1 MKEQNLESGWL
12 GSLSVTALGTL
23 ASRILGL
30 ARDAATAALLGLDP
44 RGVMDAFAVAFRW
57 PDLIRRLL
65 VEGTL
70 SAAFLP
76 RLVRY
81 EEHQP
86 QRAAQ
91 FAGSFARHLTLAMLL
106 ASLALGLGALAT
118 LMFAP
123 STQRDELAAWF
134 LLILLPYAVML
145 AAVAPMAAVLQ
156 VANRFAVPALS
167 PVLLNLTWL
176 AGAGIAA
183 WLWNGDAVAQA
194 MVLCVAILVGG
205 IVQWLGHKLALR
217 RWSNDRHRDPEQDFD
232 LSVAHEAR
240 RTLIRT
246 GWVALAL
253 GAAQVN
259 IAIDS
264 LLAWFWMSDAASL
277 SLATGAAGALYFG
290 ERLYQFPL
298 AIIGSALATVL
309 FPTLSRH
316 ASRGD
321 TVRLSSDLS
330 QGLRL
335 AIVLGL
341 PASAGLALVAA
352 PLTDLILARG
362 AFGAEDAA
370 RTAGV
375 VAAYALGVAA
385 QCGVLICLRGLL
397 AQDQLRGA
405 VILGLLS
412 LPINVLASTLLVEPY
427 QEAGIA
433 AGTSVASFVQL
444 VGLVL
449 LLARQSPLHWR
460 SLIVTLG
467 QCVVATALMSG
478 VVYAAFHFEP
488 TDGTL
493 VRIGWL
499 MATITLAAACY
510 GATLLVVGLSP
521 RDLLKR

>member
-1 MKEQNLESGWL
+1 
-12 GSLSVTALGTL
+12 LSVTALATL

-30 ARDAATAALLGLDP
+30 VRDAATAALLGLDP

-57 PDLIRRLL
+57 PDLMRRLL

-76 RLVRY
+76 QLVRY
-81 EEHQP
+81 EDTEP
-86 QRAAQ
+86 QRAGQ
-91 FAGSFARHLTLAMLL
+91 FTRSFARYLVLAMLL
-106 ASLALGLGALAT
+106 ASLVLGLGALAT
-118 LMFAP
+118 LASSA
-123 STQRDELAAWF
+123 STERDELAAWF

-145 AAVAPMAAVLQ
+145 AAIAPMAAVLQ
-156 VANRFAVPALS
+156 VENRFSVPALS
-167 PVLLNLTWL
+167 PILLNLMWL

-183 WLWNGDAVAQA
+183 WLWSGDAVAQA
-194 MVLCVAILVGG
+194 VVLCWAILAGG
-205 IVQWLGHKLALR
+205 VVQWLWHWLALR
-217 RWSNDRHRDPEQDFD
+217 RSSSDRHRDLQP
-232 LSVAHEAR
+232 SVDPLVARQAR
-240 RTLIRT
+240 RTLVRT
-246 GWVALAL
+246 GWVAVAL

-264 LLAWFWMSDAASL
+264 LLAWWWMSDPASN

-321 TVRLSSDLS
+321 TVRLSDDLTH
-330 QGLRL
+330 GLRL
-335 AIVLGL
+335 AIVLGI
-341 PASAGLALVAA
+341 PASVGLALVAA

-375 VAAYALGVAA
+375 VVAYALGVAA

-397 AQDQLRGA
+397 AQHQLRGA
-405 VILGLLS
+405 VILGLVS
-412 LPINVLASTLLVEPY
+412 LPINVLASATLVGPF

-433 AGTSVASFVQL
+433 AGTSIASFVQL
-444 VGLVL
+444 LGLVVL
-449 LLARQSPLHWR
+449 LTRRSPLHGR
-460 SLIVTLG
+460 SLIVTLA
-467 QCVVATALMSG
+467 QSLLATAMMSG
-478 VVYAAFHFEP
+478 VVLAAFVYEP
-488 TDGTL
+488 SGGTL

-499 MATITLAAACY
+499 MATITLAAVCY
-510 GATLLVVGLSP
+510 GAVLMLVGLSP
-521 RDLLKR
+521 RALLKR